1 MRKAGIAKNLQVYTV
16 IFVMVFVAYGYFS
29 FGRDWNANSRLA
41 LVRAFVDEG
50 VFQIDSYHAGE
61 FATND
66 KAYVN
71 GHYYSDKA
79 IGTSVLGVIV
89 YYPVHWFHSMNGRS
103 VSARSFFALVQ
114 LCGIALPT
122 ALIALFL
129 YPLTTHITNNPI
141 KALVIT
147 LGISLGTPL
156 FKYSTAYYGH
166 SLAAAS
172 YFVGVL
178 SWLYARQRGSISLS
192 MAFMSAILLGY
203 MIITEYPTVIL
214 LAVFLP
220 YILYTLYKLG
230 ELSNWK
236 IYGIMAIGVLIPVSL
251 LFYYNYSIFGSLVVT
266 GYSYESS
273 EVFKL
278 AHEKGVMGF
287 SLPDPYHLWYLSFQ
301 PAFGIFWQSPILF
314 LVLPGWFYMF
324 RSREY
329 RVEAVVSS
337 VAIFVY
343 VLAFSGYY
351 MWWGGLSFAP
361 RHLIPILPLFALP
374 LIFLPDKLFIPL
386 TLCTLVS
393 VFQNLLLTASNFEGL
408 ADYFNRH
415 LLPAWNARRILE
427 PGGMLVYDV
436 SLPNVWRGYLVTNA
450 GMGLG
455 LKGPLTLLPLLFLEL
470 CLLLIYLRMI
480 CCEATGGEL
489 ERH

>member
-1 MRKAGIAKNLQVYTV
+1 MRTAGIPKNLQVYTV

-50 VFQIDSYHAGE
+50 VFQIDSYHAGD

-66 KAYVN
+66 KAYFN

-89 YYPVHWFHSMNGRS
+89 YYPVHWFNSMNGRS
-103 VSARSFFALVQ
+103 VSARSLFALVT
-114 LCGIALPT
+114 LCGIALPA
-122 ALIALFL
+122 ALLAPFL
-129 YPLTTHITNNPI
+129 YLLTKYITNNPL
-141 KALVIT
+141 KALMIT

-166 SLAAAS
+166 ALAAAS
-172 YFVGVL
+172 CFCGVL
-178 SWLYARQRGSISLS
+178 IWFYARRRGSISLS
-192 MAFMSAILLGY
+192 MAFVSAILLGY

-214 LAVFLP
+214 LSVLLP

-230 ELSNWK
+230 EVSNWK
-236 IYGIMAIGVLIPVSL
+236 IYVIMAIGALIPMSL
-251 LFYYNYSIFGSLVVT
+251 LLYYNYSIFGSLFVT

-273 EVFKL
+273 DVFRV
-278 AHEKGVMGF
+278 AHEKGVMGL

-301 PAFGIFWQSPILF
+301 PVFGIFWQSPILF
-314 LVLPGWFYMF
+314 LGLPGWFYMF
-324 RSREY
+324 RSGEY

-337 VAIFVY
+337 VGIFMY
-343 VLAFSGYY
+343 VVALSGFY

-374 LIFLPDKLFIPL
+374 LAFVPDRLFTPL

-393 VFQNLLLTASNFEGL
+393 VFQNLILTASNFEGL
-408 ADYFNRH
+408 ADYVNQH
-415 LLPAWNARRILE
+415 LLPAWNARRIFE
-427 PGGMLVYDV
+427 PGGMLVYDL
-436 SLPNVWRGYLVTNA
+436 SLPNVWKGYLATNA

-455 LKGPLTLLPLLFLEL
+455 LKGPVTLLPLLFLEL
-470 CLLLIYLRMI
+470 GLLLIYLRLI
-480 CCEATGGEL
+480 LCEATEGEL
-489 ERH
+489 DRH